1 MRKETEYSIPWEKIQ
16 AELFTPEE
24 IEMSRIRASI
34 ASIMFEVS
42 QARKNKKMTQK
53 ELGEITGLTQPAIAR
68 LESGQAGATLETMMK
83 VLIPLGYTLKVE
95 PVNQ

>member
-24 IEMSRIRASI
+24 IEMSRIR

-68 LESGQAGATLETMMK
+68 LESGQAGATLETKMK

>member
-1 MRKETEYSIPWEKIQ
+1 
-16 AELFTPEE
+16 
-24 IEMSRIRASI
+24 
-34 ASIMFEVS
+34 
-42 QARKNKKMTQK
+42 MTQK

>member
-24 IEMSRIRASI
+24 IEMSRIR